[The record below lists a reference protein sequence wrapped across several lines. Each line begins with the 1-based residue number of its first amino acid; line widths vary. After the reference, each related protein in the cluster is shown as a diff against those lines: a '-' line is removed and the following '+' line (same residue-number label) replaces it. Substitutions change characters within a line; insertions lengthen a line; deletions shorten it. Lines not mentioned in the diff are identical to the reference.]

1 MGRVLVNARIENI
14 GDLVAVEEGRLT
26 REAVRAVEIG
36 DALVDTG
43 ATGLSMPRSLLET
56 LGLKYLRTRNAVSS
70 GGPVAVRVFGTVRLT
85 IQERDCPADVTE
97 LPDGC
102 PVLIGTIPL
111 HAMDLVVDMTSHR
124 LVGNPLH
131 GGEHI
136 IELW

>member
-1 MGRVLVNARIENI
+1 MRS
-14 GDLVAVEEGRLT
+14 
-26 REAVRAVEIG
+26 VEIG

-56 LGLKYLRTRNAVSS
+56 LGLEYLRTSNAVSS

-102 PVLIGTIPL
+102 PVLIGSIPL
-111 HAMDLVVDMTSHR
+111 HAMDLVVDVTSHR
-124 LVGNPLH
+124 LTGNPLH
-131 GGEHI
+131 SGEHI